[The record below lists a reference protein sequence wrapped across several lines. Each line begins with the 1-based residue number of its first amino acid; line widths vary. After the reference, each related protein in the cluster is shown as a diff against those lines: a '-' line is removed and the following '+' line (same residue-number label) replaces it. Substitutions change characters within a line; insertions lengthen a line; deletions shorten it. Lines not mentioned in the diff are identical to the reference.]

1 MSRDGDG
8 SEYIPILADV
18 PWDYGLGEGDTTDEE
33 D

>member
-18 PWDYGLGEGDTTDEE
+18 PLDYGLGEGDTTDEE